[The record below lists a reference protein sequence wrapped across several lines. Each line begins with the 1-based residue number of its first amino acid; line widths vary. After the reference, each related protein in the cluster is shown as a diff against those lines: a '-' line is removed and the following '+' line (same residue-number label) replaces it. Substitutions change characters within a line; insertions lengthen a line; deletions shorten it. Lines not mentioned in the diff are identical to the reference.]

1 MPNDQQKG
9 IVTHGVH
16 FLMYYEAAECYMHAY
31 VQTYIP
37 FMNKIESIITNI
49 WPLKIRWLQ
58 I

>member
-16 FLMYYEAAECYMHAY
+16 FLMCYEAAECYMHAY